1 MVNQVGGVAHAFVSG
16 TPVDAYPDTL
26 STDAAAYRRF
36 AEALL
41 AEGVHVIPRGLLYVS
56 AAHGE
61 TELLWT
67 REAVGLAAARL
78 APHSPSSDVL
88 VT

>member
-1 MVNQVGGVAHAFVSG
+1 R
-16 TPVDAYPDTL
+16 TPIAAYPDTL
-26 STDAAAYRRF
+26 NADAAAYRRF

-61 TELLWT
+61 PELTRT
-67 REAVGLAAARL
+67 REAVGRAAARL
-78 APHSPSSDVL
+78 TKHSPPIEAS